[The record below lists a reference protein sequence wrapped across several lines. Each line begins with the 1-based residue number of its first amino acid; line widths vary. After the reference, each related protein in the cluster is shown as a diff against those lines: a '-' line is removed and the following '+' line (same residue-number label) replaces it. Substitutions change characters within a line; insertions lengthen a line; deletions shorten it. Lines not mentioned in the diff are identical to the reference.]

1 MLHTFVGNLVEA
13 PTFTMTERGIASV
26 RLRLAVNEAYR
37 DKKGELREKDPTFW
51 DCYAW
56 GIRAERIRDAAW
68 RKGQAVIVV
77 GEFTSSSWMSEDGA
91 KHTRTTVT
99 ILNVGADALALGA
112 PRRRKPRLLLCL
124 RLRSCRAWELWMLMQ
139 RSGCDCD
146 AWVWLGESGCV

>member
-56 GIRAERIRDAAW
+56 GTRAERIRDAAW

-99 ILNVGADALALGA
+99 ILNVGADATR
-112 PRRRKPRLLLCL
+112 PRRAEAQETTATAVP
-124 RLRSCRAWELWMLMQ
+124 AAEELPGL
-139 RSGCDCD
+139 GTVD
-146 AWVWLGESGCV
+146 ADAEVGL

>member
-13 PTFTMTERGIASV
+13 STFTMTERGIASV

-56 GIRAERIRDAAW
+56 GSRAEGIRDAAW

-99 ILNVGADALALGA
+99 ILNVGADATR
-112 PRRRKPRLLLCL
+112 PRRAEAQETAATAVP
-124 RLRSCRAWELWMLMQ
+124 AAEELPGL
-139 RSGCDCD
+139 GTVD
-146 AWVWLGESGCV
+146 ADAEVGL

>member
-1 MLHTFVGNLVEA
+1 MLHTFIGNLTED
-13 PTFTMTERGIASV
+13 PTFSKTERGVASA

-56 GIRAERIRDAAW
+56 GVRAERIREAAW

-99 ILNVGADALALGA
+99 ILNVGADATR
-112 PRRRKPRLLLCL
+112 PRRAEAAETTAAAVP
-124 RLRSCRAWELWMLMQ
+124 AAEELPGL
-139 RSGCDCD
+139 GTVD
-146 AWVWLGESGCV
+146 ADAEVGL